1 MTFTKISIPMGFG
14 PRRHAMIRR
23 RFWHG
28 ARLGLLIAG
37 IAACSSERLV
47 IPNYNQP
54 TTEGLSNDPTAV
66 QLLATG
72 VLDGVRD
79 GIAGMARDFGIFG
92 RETYNYFPTDGRN
105 ISNYLVGIPGPQR
118 LDPAGFASGNW
129 TNRFQNQRNA
139 VQLIDA
145 ANLNPALS
153 AQQKSAVAGFA
164 KTFRALELL
173 YAIVSR
179 DTLGTPVDIPAD
191 PASPAPFV
199 TRDSVYKFIS
209 ATLDEAATDLQA
221 GGTAFPIVLHS
232 GFTGFDTPATFLQFN
247 RALAARVLAYRASL
261 PGGCGATCYNQALT
275 AVAASFASPVGGA
288 TSLADLDR
296 GTYSVYSTAAGDTP
310 NANSFAQQNY
320 IFAHASIQSDAQSGP
335 SGIDARYTRKVVT
348 LASPVAPPSNLN
360 ITATHRFTIYP
371 TPNSPAPFIR
381 NEELMLIR
389 AEANIFTGNF
399 AAAMQDINNIRSVS
413 GGLNPVVFATQAAG
427 LTALLYERR
436 YSLLFEG
443 QRWNDHRRFGL
454 LGLLPIDQAGQFVAK
469 VMPIPQAE
477 CDARVTKPN
486 GC

>member
-1 MTFTKISIPMGFG
+1 MT
-14 PRRHAMIRR
+14 RR

-28 ARLGLLIAG
+28 ARLGLLVTG
-37 IAACSSERLV
+37 ITACSSERLN

-54 TTEGLSNDPTAV
+54 TTEGLSSDPTAV
-66 QLLATG
+66 QLLASG

-129 TNRFQNQRNA
+129 TIRFQNQRNA
-139 VQLIDA
+139 VQLIDV
-145 ANLNPALS
+145 ANNSAALS
-153 AQQKSAVAGFA
+153 AEQKSAVAGFA
-164 KTFRALELL
+164 KTLRGLELL

-179 DTLGTPVDIPAD
+179 DTLGTPVDIPVD
-191 PASPAPFV
+191 PATPAPFV
-199 TRDSVYKFIS
+199 SRDSVYKFIS

-221 GGTAFPIVLHS
+221 GGASFPFTLHS
-232 GFTGFDTPATFLQFN
+232 GFTGFNTPTTFLQFN
-247 RALAARVLAYRASL
+247 RGIAARVFAYRASL
-261 PGGCGATCYNQALT
+261 LPACATCYTQALT
-275 AVAASFASPVGGA
+275 AVVASFASPVGGA

-296 GTYSVYSTAAGDTP
+296 GIYSVYSTSAGDTP

-320 IFAHASIQSDAQSGP
+320 IFAHASIQSDAQSGG
-335 SGIDARYTRKVVT
+335 SGIDARYTRKVVA

-360 ITATHRFTIYP
+360 IPATHRFTIYP
-371 TPNSPAPFIR
+371 TPNSPAPLIR

-389 AEANIFTGNF
+389 AEANIFAGNF
-399 AAAMQDINNIRSVS
+399 VAAMQDINNIRSVS
-413 GGLNPVVFATQAAG
+413 GGLNPTAFATQADG

-454 LGLLPIDQAGQFVAK
+454 LGVLPIDQAGQFVAK
-469 VMPIPQAE
+469 VMPIPQGE

-486 GC
+486 GCT